1 MARFVLLL
9 VALAVVLYVANSQEM
24 VTVPL
29 TVGENTF
36 DIQFVPTEQ
45 GVRDITTQF
54 CEQRGADF
62 GITDAANM
70 DVCTVPV
77 MNNLA
82 QYIKQPESESE
93 SESAAPVAQQQASMP
108 SISEIKVPLK
118 IGESEYEISF
128 EPTAAGASSVA
139 VKFCQ
144 EQGSSFGITKEN
156 FNEACLIPIEGF
168 LNKAAEDN
176 TRVKR
181 ELQVKQE
188 ALAAEEAALASMPDD
203 VMVNMQIGEY
213 VFDVA
218 WNSKRTNAKNM
229 AIKFCNEQSAAL
241 NIGFE
246 DCVVPVEKH
255 LSESSATQVDPQGEA
270 VQEAAKA
277 STKIVK
283 AKVNVA
289 GKEYE
294 FRFEQSEADALK
306 VATHFCRDQGPA
318 LGVKPETADAQCVK
332 PILNTLL
339 AALERVSRGE
349 EA

>member
-29 TVGENTF
+29 SVGENTF

-144 EQGSSFGITKEN
+144 VSLSLSLGIEVIRLLLYTGGVL
-156 FNEACLIPIEGF
+156 FH
-168 LNKAAEDN
+168 
-176 TRVKR
+176 
-181 ELQVKQE
+181 
-188 ALAAEEAALASMPDD
+188 
-203 VMVNMQIGEY
+203 
-213 VFDVA
+213 
-218 WNSKRTNAKNM
+218 
-229 AIKFCNEQSAAL
+229 
-241 NIGFE
+241 
-246 DCVVPVEKH
+246 VEW
-255 LSESSATQVDPQGEA
+255 
-270 VQEAAKA
+270 
-277 STKIVK
+277 
-283 AKVNVA
+283 
-289 GKEYE
+289 
-294 FRFEQSEADALK
+294 
-306 VATHFCRDQGPA
+306 
-318 LGVKPETADAQCVK
+318 CVK
-332 PILNTLL
+332 
-339 AALERVSRGE
+339 
-349 EA
+349 